1 MQQREDCVFLLEKA
15 IWVIIFYSAN
25 SAELLHKKKSEA
37 EI

>member
-1 MQQREDCVFLLEKA
+1 MWGCSLLVEA
-15 IWVIIFYSAN
+15 IWVIILCSAN